1 MGAVSGLILTKKGQ
15 NLVKKSFFMK
25 RLHLLCLETR
35 VKIWGLRPLF
45 DLKRQYEFP
54 LWMEVWELILTVSP
68 WSKLR
73 RTLFEN
79 TASCDF

>member
-1 MGAVSGLILTKKGQ
+1 
-15 NLVKKSFFMK
+15 MK

-35 VKIWGLRPLF
+35 VKSWGLRSLF

>member
-1 MGAVSGLILTKKGQ
+1 MGAVSGLILKKKGQ
-15 NLVKKSFFMK
+15 NLVKKSFVMK

-35 VKIWGLRPLF
+35 VKSWGLRPLF

-54 LWMEVWELILTVSP
+54 LRMAVWELILTVSP